1 MTDTMTPEQ
10 RHYCM
15 SQIKGKNT
23 KPEILVRKWLWHNGF
38 RYRLSDRRLPGSPDI
53 VLPKLKTVIFVN
65 GCFWHGH
72 EDCGIFR
79 LPKTNVEFWSRKIK
93 RNKLRD
99 SENYKRL
106 RAMGWHV
113 LLVWECQLKK
123 ANRINTLYALTIK
136 LGQILLSTHNPVSV
150 NYDECHTK
158 GQNATEPLAEYAK

>member
-72 EDCGIFR
+72 LGC
-79 LPKTNVEFWSRKIK
+79 KYYS
-93 RNKLRD
+93 
-99 SENYKRL
+99 
-106 RAMGWHV
+106 
-113 LLVWECQLKK
+113 
-123 ANRINTLYALTIK
+123 LTK
-136 LGQILLSTHNPVSV
+136 QILSFRDRKLSEIGCEISQFGTNLQRCV
-150 NYDECHTK
+150 
-158 GQNATEPLAEYAK
+158 GIA